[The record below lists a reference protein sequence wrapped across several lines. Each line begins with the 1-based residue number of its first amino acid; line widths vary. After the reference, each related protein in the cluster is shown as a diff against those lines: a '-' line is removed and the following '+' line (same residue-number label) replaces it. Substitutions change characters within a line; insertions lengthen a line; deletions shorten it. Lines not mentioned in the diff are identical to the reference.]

1 MRVKIFANDDIFF
14 TRPLVFTIL
23 NSFPKN
29 TSFYVQYET
38 LSLNRKLK
46 SLVVLFL
53 FTPLFKFAKFFFKK
67 KNYFNKNYDYDYK
80 DYDLGIIINY
90 PKLLKL
96 QKFPLYNF
104 HLGNIENQR
113 GSFIYLYKFLYE
125 WKKINLSFYR
135 LTEERFDVGVLINSK
150 SFNCSNKSALDILLL
165 YETNPYFIKSSINLI
180 FKKKFYNFKN
190 KKKRHKKLNVAPS
203 WYLIFKIF
211 FISKIV
217 RVKSYLML

>member
-96 QKFPLYNF
+96 QKLY
-104 HLGNIENQR
+104 
-113 GSFIYLYKFLYE
+113 
-125 WKKINLSFYR
+125 
-135 LTEERFDVGVLINSK
+135 VL
-150 SFNCSNKSALDILLL
+150 
-165 YETNPYFIKSSINLI
+165 
-180 FKKKFYNFKN
+180 
-190 KKKRHKKLNVAPS
+190 
-203 WYLIFKIF
+203 
-211 FISKIV
+211 
-217 RVKSYLML
+217 